1 MPLDVPGPSG
11 GRLRALKVGANSS
24 RHHAGF
30 RRFSLKIRAE
40 RDATMK
46 SLLQKTVYAGLGLLG
61 SGKQTIDQLG
71 RELSKKANLSEKEGQ
86 KVARQLRSRSEK
98 AIKSL
103 RKTLDAEVNKVVHAL
118 HVATTEDVANLSAKA
133 GKAKPAKKPARR
145 RPAKPSL
152 TP

>member
-1 MPLDVPGPSG
+1 
-11 GRLRALKVGANSS
+11 
-24 RHHAGF
+24 
-30 RRFSLKIRAE
+30 
-40 RDATMK
+40 MK

-61 SGKQTIDQLG
+61 TGKQTIDQLG

-118 HVATTEDVANLSAKA
+118 HVATTEDVANLAAKA
-133 GKAKPAKKPARR
+133 AKPKPAKKPARR
-145 RPAKPSL
+145 RPAKASP